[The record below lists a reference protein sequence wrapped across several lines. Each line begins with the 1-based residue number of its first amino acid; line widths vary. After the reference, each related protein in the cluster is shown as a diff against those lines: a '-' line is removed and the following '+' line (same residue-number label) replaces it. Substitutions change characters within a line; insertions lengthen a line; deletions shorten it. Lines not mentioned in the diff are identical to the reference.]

1 MFFRRE
7 KIKVTTFDTY
17 LAELRTK
24 GFQVAAKGSGQAVAM
39 RGAYAAVV
47 KAGPALGISGK
58 VIGNEIAE
66 LVHGGYQV
74 RFESKHGKG
83 EAAQAE
89 HLTEYHAFMEDLRE
103 ALGLTSLYNESLG
116 TVNGKHFYDRI
127 KNRDAAH

>member
-7 KIKVTTFDTY
+7 KVKVATFDDHLTT
-17 LAELRTK
+17 LRSK
-24 GFQVAAKGSGQAVAM
+24 GFQVAPKGSGQAVAL

-47 KAGPALGISGK
+47 QDGPALGISGR
-58 VIGNEIAE
+58 VIGNEIGE

-74 RFESKHGKG
+74 RFQSKHGKV

-89 HLTEYHAFMEDLRE
+89 HLKEYHAFMEDLRE

-116 TVNGKHFYDRI
+116 TVNGKHFYDRV
-127 KNRDAAH
+127 KNRDAAR